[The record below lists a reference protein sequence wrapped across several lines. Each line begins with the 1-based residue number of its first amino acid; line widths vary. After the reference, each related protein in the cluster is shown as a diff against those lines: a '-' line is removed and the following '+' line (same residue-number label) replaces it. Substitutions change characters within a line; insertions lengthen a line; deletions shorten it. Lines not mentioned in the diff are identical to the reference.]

1 IDAHKVR
8 KRWQEWLA
16 YEATVMEKLA
26 VRGDRM
32 H

>member
-1 IDAHKVR
+1 VR

-16 YEATVMEKLA
+16 YEAGLMLELE
-26 VRGDRM
+26 VRGDRV